1 MAYGPIS
8 LAGFGILIAYLC
20 FMVYQ
25 WFTLYLAR
33 RRIILENGCK
43 PIQGR
48 YPHRDPILGLD
59 YIFEALAAKNKGQF
73 LLRECGLIA
82 KLGATYIFYICGVG
96 VVSTAEPENMKAILA
111 TSFDDFGSGERN
123 AFLEPV
129 LGTGIFTTDGEE
141 WAHSRAMIRPSFTRS
156 QIADLDRLEECMDD
170 MLALI
175 PSDGTEIDLQP
186 LFFGLMMDSASAF
199 LLGQSVQSLRDD
211 AYATGTTKHAKHS
224 STTSGIPSGSEF
236 AHAYETAQ
244 EYRAFRFLCGPFGKI
259 GWQPKVERNAIAICR
274 TFIESFADDAIRY
287 RKKLDAGL
295 ADEKKGYTFL
305 NELAKE
311 TKDRIQL
318 RDEVMNVLTAGRD
331 TTASMLSNLFHHL
344 AKRPE
349 IWAKLRTEVATLN
362 GALPSFEQL
371 KGMTYLQY
379 CIKECLLTPQP
390 CSKAEC

>member
-1 MAYGPIS
+1 MRSIRLLHQEYHP
-8 LAGFGILIAYLC
+8 
-20 FMVYQ
+20 
-25 WFTLYLAR
+25 
-33 RRIILENGCK
+33 
-43 PIQGR
+43 
-48 YPHRDPILGLD
+48 
-59 YIFEALAAKNKGQF
+59 ALNLLMPTR
-73 LLRECGLIA
+73 LLRNI
-82 KLGATYIFYICGVG
+82 
-96 VVSTAEPENMKAILA
+96 
-111 TSFDDFGSGERN
+111 
-123 AFLEPV
+123 
-129 LGTGIFTTDGEE
+129 
-141 WAHSRAMIRPSFTRS
+141 
-156 QIADLDRLEECMDD
+156 
-170 MLALI
+170 
-175 PSDGTEIDLQP
+175 
-186 LFFGLMMDSASAF
+186 
-199 LLGQSVQSLRDD
+199 
-211 AYATGTTKHAKHS
+211 
-224 STTSGIPSGSEF
+224 
-236 AHAYETAQ
+236 
-244 EYRAFRFLCGPFGKI
+244 AFRFLCGPFGKI